1 MFALYF
7 LQDKI
12 SALEQQLH
20 DERQN
25 HATQL
30 SDLQQTMSN
39 HLQEYQDLMD
49 IKIALDLEIA
59 AYRKLLESEEARFVV
74 ISHSLNESLLLTW
87 SLTVGEFEK

>member
-1 MFALYF
+1 MLTTYTFYF

-20 DERQN
+20 DERLN

-59 AYRKLLESEEARFVV
+59 AYRKLLESEEARCVV
-74 ISHSLNESLLLTW
+74 FLLPYLNCFLFSPKLI
-87 SLTVGEFEK
+87 